1 MDVVAENARGGDC
14 SGGDCG
20 SCVIV
25 LRGAA
30 FRRSELK
37 LKVYFSPKLNYR
49 GLTTNYLGIPQINL
63 IVITD
68 TLEGG

>member
-1 MDVVAENARGGDC
+1 M
-14 SGGDCG
+14 
-20 SCVIV
+20 IV

-49 GLTTNYLGIPQINL
+49 GLAGYA
-63 IVITD
+63 TD
-68 TLEGG
+68 ELNSHY